1 MKLWRQKSKGP
12 TPEARNARKRAE
24 VALRVAKAQ
33 TPTFDRIAADLR
45 EIREKNHLAE
55 AFEHALR
62 GH

>member
-1 MKLWRQKSKGP
+1 MKLWPRKSEGP

-24 VALRVAKAQ
+24 AALKVAKAQ
-33 TPTFDRIAADLR
+33 TPTLDRIAADLR